1 MNSNN
6 HPNKQCNTPY
16 INFEIEDA
24 LGKIEALAEA
34 AIYLYGNKEEEMLS
48 RGIIGVIHS
57 VASEALKKRGDY
69 V

>member
-1 MNSNN
+1 MNSNSL
-6 HPNKQCNTPY
+6 NKQHNTPY
-16 INFEIEDA
+16 ISFEIEDA

-48 RGIIGVIHS
+48 RGIMGVIHS
-57 VASEALKKRGDY
+57 VASETLKKRGDY